1 MRTRRSKWAIRDLF
15 DADYAHARTSDP
27 ATSHEAIPRNISGQA
42 LRVLWSY
49 DGGAH
54 LLDHRAYELAGLE
67 GHQRCSDLRATGLI
81 ERIMINGVLQRGR
94 MPSGK
99 AGYLCRITPAGRAYL
114 GKENSNF
121 SDEKGL
127 HP

>member
-81 ERIMINGVLQRGR
+81 ERTGERGR

-99 AGYLCRITPAGRAYL
+99 AGYLCRITAAGRAYL
-114 GKENSNF
+114 GKENSYF
-121 SDEKGL
+121 GGEDAAQ
-127 HP
+127 H